1 PAPAASPAPA
11 AAPVSVDAVLDLLR
25 EGRAQEALPKL
36 PAVIGRLLPLLRL
49 LGPNQRAQ
57 LIQFLQK

>member
-1 PAPAASPAPA
+1 
-11 AAPVSVDAVLDLLR
+11 VDAVLDLLR